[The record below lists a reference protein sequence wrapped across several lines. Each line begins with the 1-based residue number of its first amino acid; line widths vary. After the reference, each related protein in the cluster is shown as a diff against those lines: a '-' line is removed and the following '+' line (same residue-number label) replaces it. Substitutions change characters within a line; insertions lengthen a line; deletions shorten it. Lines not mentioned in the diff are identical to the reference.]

1 MFPCKTYSISC
12 ELPFG
17 ARPILFGS
25 HSMSVATVSSLLC
38 MVEVV
43 CPIIYLSLDKYR
55 ICRIVWRFISAQEE
69 NETKRETHRI
79 INLFNYSYCIAD
91 IGIVCIITYN
101 DNYTTYCQLLL
112 TAHRRTVFPQRR
124 YEEKWS
130 WVDNKS
136 RR

>member
-1 MFPCKTYSISC
+1 MICFPAKRIQ
-12 ELPFG
+12 LVAMPFG

-79 INLFNYSYCIAD
+79 INLFNYSYCIAR
-91 IGIVCIITYN
+91 ILMEQRWITESNRHWHSMYN
-101 DNYTTYCQLLL
+101 YLQ
-112 TAHRRTVFPQRR
+112 
-124 YEEKWS
+124 
-130 WVDNKS
+130 
-136 RR
+136 